1 MLGGQLVKYPINKPV
16 WTVLVGEIE
25 DYSVR
30 SVNLQHVI
38 SFEQLYRQ
46 VRYTY
51 CLLEFGLGV

>member
-1 MLGGQLVKYPINKPV
+1 MLVGQLVKDTFDESV
-16 WTVLVGEIE
+16 WTILVRQVK
-25 DYSVR
+25 DYGVR

-38 SFEQLYRQ
+38 SFEQLYRH